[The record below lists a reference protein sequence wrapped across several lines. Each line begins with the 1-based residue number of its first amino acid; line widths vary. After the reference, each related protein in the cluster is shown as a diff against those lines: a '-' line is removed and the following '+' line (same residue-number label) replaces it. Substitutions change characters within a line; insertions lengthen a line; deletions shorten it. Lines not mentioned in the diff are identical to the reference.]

1 MNALHR
7 SNLARVASSTDH
19 IVYVLDDSPTVCKAI
34 EQMLTSAGF
43 SVREFTRLE
52 ALETALTL
60 ATPDV
65 ILLDLSLGECDAVEV
80 IRRLATARFGG
91 AIMLMSGTHN
101 SGTLAEVEKIG
112 KHHGM
117 AMLPFLEKPFRLE
130 HIKSRLALVAPGAS
144 ASDGG
149 TDFEKALRNNWLEL
163 WYQPKIDLA
172 SRLVCGAEAL
182 VRLRHPERGILLPAT
197 FMPPPADAL
206 HTPLADFVIR
216 RALAD
221 WKILAESDIT
231 TRLAINMPISVFE
244 TQPFVRKLRRYLP
257 EHAKFPGLIIE
268 LTEDEV
274 IRDPD
279 FAREVATQLK
289 LYNVGIAIDDFGK
302 GHSTLDRLQELPF
315 CELKIDRK
323 HVHGCSSDKIKYQL
337 CQSIITLAHRMNI
350 MVVAEGVETAAD
362 VRCLKE
368 MKCDVA
374 QGFFFAKPMAKEDY
388 MKVLLSRVV
397 DKP

>member
-117 AMLPFLEKPFRLE
+117 AMLPFLEKPFRL
-130 HIKSRLALVAPGAS
+130 
-144 ASDGG
+144 
-149 TDFEKALRNNWLEL
+149 
-163 WYQPKIDLA
+163 
-172 SRLVCGAEAL
+172 
-182 VRLRHPERGILLPAT
+182 
-197 FMPPPADAL
+197 
-206 HTPLADFVIR
+206 
-216 RALAD
+216 
-221 WKILAESDIT
+221 
-231 TRLAINMPISVFE
+231 
-244 TQPFVRKLRRYLP
+244 
-257 EHAKFPGLIIE
+257 
-268 LTEDEV
+268 
-274 IRDPD
+274 
-279 FAREVATQLK
+279 
-289 LYNVGIAIDDFGK
+289 
-302 GHSTLDRLQELPF
+302 
-315 CELKIDRK
+315 DRK
-323 HVHGCSSDKIKYQL
+323 S
-337 CQSIITLAHRMNI
+337 
-350 MVVAEGVETAAD
+350 VV
-362 VRCLKE
+362 
-368 MKCDVA
+368 
-374 QGFFFAKPMAKEDY
+374 
-388 MKVLLSRVV
+388 
-397 DKP
+397 